1 MSRALVRIDPDR
13 RRRVPDKLL
22 NLRLCRALHTRR
34 RGGSRAD
41 AGTPGLFAS
50 TRRAMMTLAR
60 LATAR
65 HCASTA
71 FTARG
76 AAHRAGTA
84 AARLPARSVR
94 VSAARWRPGDG
105 TEDEEAREKAPTE
118 ALIDAM
124 DSAAKLRNRDSGGK
138 VTTVMGSDAGA
149 GGLGANMTW
158 KELDERVNEYPSD
171 RKFQAIGE
179 GGDAFVAEVVGLVE
193 GALGRPVDPAQVTSR
208 PSKKGK
214 YVSANV
220 VAQLENGEEVVAVYA
235 ALKACEKV
243 VWYL

>member
-1 MSRALVRIDPDR
+1 
-13 RRRVPDKLL
+13 
-22 NLRLCRALHTRR
+22 
-34 RGGSRAD
+34 
-41 AGTPGLFAS
+41 
-50 TRRAMMTLAR
+50 MTLAR

-179 GGDAFVAEVVGLVE
+179 GATRSSRRWWVSSRARSAD
-193 GALGRPVDPAQVTSR
+193 RWTRRRSPADRARRASTS
-208 PSKKGK
+208 PQTS
-214 YVSANV
+214 SPDW
-220 VAQLENGEEVVAVYA
+220 NGEEVVAVYA